1 MWSCGRGKHD
11 YVPSMIQMS
20 THWRL
25 TSTRR
30 ALTFASCLFS
40 YGRVSIV
47 AILCEHWGSADCG
60 RKQYLQTQ
68 SWILRPFA
76 VNSARL
82 ATSLVSVV
90 GVQSCPQRVSIF
102 QMSHFPCCLAL
113 LWCVSLT
120 QMCCTSVSLDEYLT
134 AKLLSLLPCGG
145 VLDINQS
152 LRCSP
157 EFLL

>member
-1 MWSCGRGKHD
+1 
-11 YVPSMIQMS
+11 MS
-20 THWRL
+20 TGVLLIVVENNIYRRKVESSDLSQLTARDSRL
-25 TSTRR
+25 LS
-30 ALTFASCLFS
+30 
-40 YGRVSIV
+40 
-47 AILCEHWGSADCG
+47 
-60 RKQYLQTQ
+60 
-68 SWILRPFA
+68 
-76 VNSARL
+76 
-82 ATSLVSVV
+82 SLVSAV

-120 QMCCTSVSLDEYLT
+120 QMRCTSVSLDEYLT

-157 EFLL
+157 EFLF